1 MELRADNYLEL
12 EIPNGRT
19 VRVLLRPHAR
29 ARRISLS
36 VGVGGPRLS
45 MPEGTHPATLRA
57 FLRQNAGWLQQKLRE
72 LSLTSKRLSA
82 PTPGRQETFRY
93 RGIELPVRWEQG
105 SFPRVHIERKDL
117 VITLNLDHPES
128 VSNMQRAMR
137 NFLLREM
144 RREVSRLVAYF
155 SLRVGRS
162 PSGFRFMPM
171 RTLWGSMSS
180 DGRLTMD
187 LSLILAPPEALEY
200 VVVHE
205 LCHLWVRN
213 HGPRFWARVAEVFPE
228 VDAQRDWLND
238 NGHQVKHELS
248 RWIGLNFA

>member
-1 MELRADNYLEL
+1 MELRADEYLEL

-57 FLRQNAGWLQQKLRE
+57 FLRQNAAWLQQKLRE

-82 PTPGRQETFRY
+82 PTPGRRESFQY
-93 RGIELPVRWEQG
+93 RGIELPVRWQQG

-117 VITLNLDHPES
+117 VVTLNLDHPES
-128 VSNMQRAMR
+128 VTNMHRAMR

-171 RTLWGSMSS
+171 RTLWGSMSA

-187 LSLILAPPEALEY
+187 LSLILAPPDALEY
-200 VVVHE
+200 VVAHE
-205 LCHLWVRN
+205 MCHLWVRN
-213 HGPRFWARVAEVFPE
+213 HGPRFWARVVEVFPAVE
-228 VDAQRDWLND
+228 AQRGWLND
-238 NGHQVKHELS
+238 NGHQIKHELS